1 MEISTFGDW
10 KKFGKWFY
18 NLTKNQFD
26 TSPQM
31 KEKVEELT
39 KDAKTQMEKIR
50 AIYNFVVTD
59 VSYKQWEFGIHGW
72 QPYKASVIFARK
84 NGDCKDKALLL
95 ASMLSEIGVK
105 GCLVLIE
112 GTPTR
117 GTPDMTLPMI
127 FHFNHCISYVPA
139 SGDVPEL
146 WLDGTAQHHGIT
158 DAPPFTDWGAVALVV
173 DENGGELKTVALPD
187 PEKYQMKETA
197 ILALDENGN
206 AKAKITIAVHGYTAA
221 LMREAFSV
229 EGDRKTLL
237 ERIYGRKFGGAKA
250 ASVEFPDL
258 KDLNIQ
264 TLTLSYELEIPD
276 FMKKTSEGLAL
287 ANTLSLVL
295 MPWSQ
300 LTPEAD
306 RKLDMVL
313 PYVLWWLFPV
323 AQPAPGT
330 VITDYTYAIPKGFK
344 IESLPQNED
353 FDSEFAS
360 FRLKFDKEEG
370 ESPKVF
376 IKRTFTVKSPIITTK
391 NYPKMRELT
400 NIMEKAQNEN
410 IIIKKI
416 EEEKK

>member
-1 MEISTFGDW
+1 
-10 KKFGKWFY
+10 
-18 NLTKNQFD
+18 
-26 TSPQM
+26 
-31 KEKVEELT
+31 
-39 KDAKTQMEKIR
+39 
-50 AIYNFVVTD
+50 
-59 VSYKQWEFGIHGW
+59 
-72 QPYKASVIFARK
+72 
-84 NGDCKDKALLL
+84 
-95 ASMLSEIGVK
+95 
-105 GCLVLIE
+105 
-112 GTPTR
+112 
-117 GTPDMTLPMI
+117 
-127 FHFNHCISYVPA
+127 
-139 SGDVPEL
+139 
-146 WLDGTAQHHGIT
+146 
-158 DAPPFTDWGAVALVV
+158 
-173 DENGGELKTVALPD
+173 
-187 PEKYQMKETA
+187 
-197 ILALDENGN
+197 
-206 AKAKITIAVHGYTAA
+206 
-221 LMREAFSV
+221 
-229 EGDRKTLL
+229 
-237 ERIYGRKFGGAKA
+237 
-250 ASVEFPDL
+250 
-258 KDLNIQ
+258 
-264 TLTLSYELEIPD
+264 
-276 FMKKTSEGLAL
+276 MKKTSEGLAL

-391 NYPKMRELT
+391 NYPRMRELT